1 MEPIT
6 TAVSI
11 VLGKIVLEK
20 FYEGVSSKLGEKVV
34 EKALAPIEALGKLLW
49 DRCVLGKPKVEALV
63 VQAEKQDDVA
73 IEKLKEHLAIAF
85 EDQKLKAE
93 VETIVQE
100 IHSLIDLDIEEMS
113 GGEVWNVSGGTA
125 KKEVFTDNKAPIFKD
140 VQNSPITINNNY
152 GTKPD

>member
-63 VQAEKQDDVA
+63 AQAEKQDDVA

-93 VETIVQE
+93 VDSIVQQIDTIVQ
-100 IHSLIDLDIEEMS
+100 IDDDSTMTQINRDQAK
-113 GGEVWNVSGGTA
+113 GWQTKVQGGTA
-125 KKEVFTDNKAPIFKD
+125 YIGEIHIHGKD
-140 VQNSPITINNNY
+140 
-152 GTKPD
+152 

>member
-49 DRCVLGKPKVEALV
+49 NRCVLGKPKVEALV
-63 VQAEKQDDVA
+63 AQAEKQDDVA

-93 VETIVQE
+93 VDSMVQQIDQTIVQF
-100 IHSLIDLDIEEMS
+100 DDIIARNVM
-113 GGEVWNVSGGTA
+113 NVSGGQGLQVNDPKSQVIQTG
-125 KKEVFTDNKAPIFKD
+125 DNATF
-140 VQNSPITINNNY
+140 NFGN
-152 GTKPD
+152 

>member
-63 VQAEKQDDVA
+63 AQAEKQDNVA

-85 EDQKLKAE
+85 EDQKLKTE
-93 VETIVQE
+93 VDSIVQQ
-100 IHSLIDLDIEEMS
+100 IDMIVQIDDDSTMTQINRDQAK
-113 GGEVWNVSGGTA
+113 GWQTKVQGGTA
-125 KKEVFTDNKAPIFKD
+125 YIGEIHIHGKD
-140 VQNSPITINNNY
+140 
-152 GTKPD
+152 

>member
-11 VLGKIVLEK
+11 ALGKIVLEK

-49 DRCVLGKPKVEALV
+49 NRCVLGKPKVEALV
-63 VQAEKQDDVA
+63 AQAEKQDDAA

-93 VETIVQE
+93 VDSIVHQIDQTIVQF
-100 IHSLIDLDIEEMS
+100 DDIIARN
-113 GGEVWNVSGGTA
+113 VQQVSGGQGLQVNDPKSPVIQAGDNA
-125 KKEVFTDNKAPIFKD
+125 KFYFGVEPKD
-140 VQNSPITINNNY
+140 
-152 GTKPD
+152 

>member
-63 VQAEKQDDVA
+63 AQAQKQDDVA
-73 IEKLKEHLAIAF
+73 IEKLKEHLAIAL
-85 EDQKLKAE
+85 EDQKLKTE
-93 VETIVQE
+93 VETIVQQ
-100 IHSLIDLDIEEMS
+100 IDTIVSVQMDDVNARNAMQVN
-113 GGEVWNVSGGTA
+113 GGEAFQNNDSQ
-125 KKEVFTDNKAPIFKD
+125 APIIQG
-140 VQNSPITINNNY
+140 VHNSPININYNY
-152 GTKPD
+152 DSKSSG